1 MGKNVEWPWK
11 ANTLVAYECYKNHKF
26 RFRFV
31 KIFENLIFIS
41 GPNLI
46 WLQVKLQAQ
55 GSQILMQ
62 NAAYLVLV
70 PQLLG
75 TDGCNESNFACLSH
89 SCAAR
94 TNHWRCPSCMRC
106 STCSQCSS
114 FGWSSYPG
122 ELTWRYQ
129 QREWS
134 ILMGRPT
141 NTLLQQILLEGKAL
155 KAWTKI

>member
-1 MGKNVEWPWK
+1 M
-11 ANTLVAYECYKNHKF
+11 AYECYMNHNF
-26 RFRFV
+26 RFRFE

-75 TDGCNESNFACLSH
+75 TDGCNESNQAKISAFFVTFYQMLDCLPWFFSL
-89 SCAAR
+89 
-94 TNHWRCPSCMRC
+94 W
-106 STCSQCSS
+106 
-114 FGWSSYPG
+114 
-122 ELTWRYQ
+122 
-129 QREWS
+129 
-134 ILMGRPT
+134 I
-141 NTLLQQILLEGKAL
+141 K
-155 KAWTKI
+155 